1 MDIRNSRPSN
11 SPTPSGRALPNEAV
25 VDTGLV
31 STRIDA
37 FRKGIAK
44 SGDSHPSYPPSFPHA
59 RFERVQTQGDWPSYN
74 ADLYNQPHARTMS
87 LAPTSPLERGNQPH
101 RERREGNKHD
111 ELQVNESGSCKPG
124 VTGLKHLWESKR
136 QSQTAGSA
144 LQHTS
149 ATSSP
154 TTPSVGERNPP
165 YVDNHR
171 TRTYGLPNSL
181 PSRTPELEAEGVS
194 SSSRK
199 GNGSSKTEVDRS
211 EQSLE
216 ADSSKLSSCS
226 RSSVRQPKSI
236 AIPVMNIRSLP
247 SQHLPSRGS
256 NRTDQSSEAAF
267 EVQDQRNAPPT
278 FSTDADFCRPN
289 NRPTSS
295 SRSTPLSSTPQ
306 RGWLMES
313 RIPPGF
319 DPQRRPC
326 GSRDQSLDQTSTTAS
341 EYHSMDLTEPLM
353 SAQTQNNPSRDDRG
367 SVAETASLLHQ
378 NNDRNTAAPRLS
390 GTKDAATQT
399 DSLNERDL
407 EETSS
412 LWSESGSVA
421 ERQGLQLS
429 HHRSSKPVRLERRL
443 GRRPGIRKVQM
454 IVSLDGATD
463 LVMYARLKR
472 KRRKGGSRS

>member
-1 MDIRNSRPSN
+1 MDIRNSHPSK
-11 SPTPSGRALPNEAV
+11 SPTPSGRALTNEAV

-44 SGDSHPSYPPSFPHA
+44 SGDSHPSYPFLFPRT
-59 RFERVQTQGDWPSYN
+59 RFERVQTHGDWPSYN

-87 LAPTSPLERGNQPH
+87 LAPTSTLERGNQPQ
-101 RERREGNKHD
+101 REQREGDKHA
-111 ELQVNESGSCKPG
+111 ELQVKESRSCKPG

-136 QSQTAGSA
+136 QSQIADSA

-154 TTPSVGERNPP
+154 TTPSVGEWNPP
-165 YVDNHR
+165 YVEDHR
-171 TRTYGLPNSL
+171 TRTRELPNSL
-181 PSRTPELEAEGVS
+181 PSRTPELVAEDVS

-199 GNGSSKTEVDRS
+199 GKGSSDRS

-226 RSSVRQPKSI
+226 RSSIRHPKSI
-236 AIPVMNIRSLP
+236 AIPVMKIRSLP
-247 SQHLPSRGS
+247 SRHLPSRGS
-256 NRTDQSSEAAF
+256 NRTDQSSEGAF
-267 EVQDQRNAPPT
+267 EVQDQRNAPLA
-278 FSTDADFCRPN
+278 FSTDADSCRPN
-289 NRPTSS
+289 TRPTSS
-295 SRSTPLSSTPQ
+295 TRSTPPSSTPR

-341 EYHSMDLTEPLM
+341 EYHSMDVTEPLM
-353 SAQTQNNPSRDDRG
+353 SAQTQNNLSRDDKD
-367 SVAETASLLHQ
+367 SVAETARILQ
-378 NNDRNTAAPRLS
+378 YDDRNPAAPRLS
-390 GTKDAATQT
+390 GTRDAATQT
-399 DSLNERDL
+399 DLLNERDL

-421 ERQGLQLS
+421 ERQGRHLS

-443 GRRPGIRKVQM
+443 GRRPGIRKVQV

-463 LVMYARLKR
+463 LVMDARLKWKR
-472 KRRKGGSRS
+472 KKGGSRS